1 MNSKPLFWLLAT
13 VLLATVPPT
22 QAQQPKQVYRIG
34 YLSSNLSQRRIDAF
48 RQGLRDLGWVE
59 GVTIN
64 IEYRIADGQID
75 RLPALATE
83 LVHLKVDVI
92 FAMSEN
98 AAQAAKKATR
108 TLPIVSVSADPFGS
122 GLVDSLAR
130 PGGNVTGLANF
141 TSELSGKRLELLKE
155 VIPQI
160 SRVAVLWNPD
170 VPGAAR
176 RMKEAEPAASSLGIK
191 LQPVA
196 VRVQNDFEQAFSTMK
211 KTRAGA
217 FFPLRTV
224 IIQKQLEQIVAL
236 AAKNRLPAMY
246 DAREFPEAGGLM
258 SYGTTLADLD
268 RRAAIFVD
276 KILKGTK
283 PSDLPVEQ
291 PMKFELVINLKTA
304 KEIGV
309 TIPPNLLVR
318 ADRVIR

>member
-1 MNSKPLFWLLAT
+1 MKKKIVALVVVAANLFGLSLT
-13 VLLATVPPT
+13 E
-22 QAQQPKQVYRIG
+22 AQQTKTVYRIG
-34 YLSSNLSQRRIDAF
+34 YLSTNSDRPRIEAF
-48 RQGLRDLGWVE
+48 RQGLRARGWVE

-75 RLPALATE
+75 RLPDLATE
-83 LVHLKVDVI
+83 LVQLKVDVI

-108 TLPIVSVSADPFGS
+108 MIPIVSVSGDPVGT

-170 VPGAAR
+170 SPGAAR
-176 RMKEAEPAASSLGIK
+176 RMKETESAAPSLRIK

-196 VRVQNDFEQAFSTMK
+196 VRGPNDFEHAFSAMK
-211 KTRAGA
+211 KARAGA
-217 FFPLRTV
+217 FFPLRTA
-224 IIQKQLEQIVAL
+224 IIQNQLKRIVEL
-236 AAKNRLPAMY
+236 AAKNRMPAMY

-258 SYGTTLADLD
+258 SYGTTLTDLD

-283 PSDLPVEQ
+283 PADLPVEQ
-291 PMKFELVINLKTA
+291 PMKFELIINLIAA
-304 KEIGV
+304 KQIGLTV
-309 TIPPNLLVR
+309 PPNLLVR
-318 ADRVIR
+318 ADKVIR